1 MIPILLAL
9 HILAVVR
16 GAGAL
21 APSSTILPPPAGGL
35 APAPRMPLWRRVFAS
50 VLPRVGGAIVVI
62 LVTGIWMIFSVVGGF
77 ATAPLNVNLMM
88 ATGILMMLLYLHL
101 VFAPWKRFR
110 MAVDGGDLQAAARNL
125 DRIRRTVAINT
136 ALGLLTIVIAVS
148 GGAW

>member
-1 MIPILLAL
+1 
-9 HILAVVR
+9 
-16 GAGAL
+16 
-21 APSSTILPPPAGGL
+21 
-35 APAPRMPLWRRVFAS
+35 
-50 VLPRVGGAIVVI
+50 
-62 LVTGIWMIFSVVGGF
+62 
-77 ATAPLNVNLMM
+77 
-88 ATGILMMLLYLHL
+88 MMLLYLHL

>member
-9 HILAVVR
+9 HILAVVFWV
-16 GAGAL
+16 GGMAVAY
-21 APSSTILPPPAGGL
+21 TILRPAAGGL
-35 APAPRMPLWRRVFAS
+35 EPAQRLPLWRRVFAS
-50 VLPRVGGAIVVI
+50 FLPRVGGAIVVI
-62 LVTGIWMIFSVVGGF
+62 LVTGIWMIFPIFGGF
-77 ATAPLNVNLMM
+77 ATAPLVVNLMM